1 MDAEIIA
8 PIVLE
13 FVRGYPKGQDLLDIR
28 KFLEHLGS
36 PGFQETRELL
46 AELVQKGWLKT
57 SERRVEGSRL
67 ATFYQLTSAGQKHL
81 ADTAAQTG
89 LSIGRES
96 HVGRNGHSHKKS

>member
-28 KFLEHLGS
+28 KHLGN
-36 PGFQETRELL
+36 PGFQKTRELL

-81 ADTAAQTG
+81 ADTATQTG

-96 HVGRNGHSHKKS
+96 HVGRNGNS

>member
-28 KFLEHLGS
+28 KHLGS

-57 SERRVEGSRL
+57 RERVVEGNRL

-81 ADTAAQTG
+81 ADTVAQTG

-96 HVGRNGHSHKKS
+96 HVGRNGSSHKNS

>member
-28 KFLEHLGS
+28 RHLGG
-36 PGFQETRELL
+36 PGFQETKKLL
-46 AELVQKGWLKT
+46 DELVGRSWLKI
-57 SERRVEGSRL
+57 SERRVEGNRL

-81 ADTAAQTG
+81 ADTVAQTG

-96 HVGRNGHSHKKS
+96 HVGRNGNSHKKS